1 MKIAA
6 RPQLGA
12 AVTDV
17 LFKRGDRAIQRAI
30 IDKPDARVSESG
42 FARLIMSLNG
52 DKDLAAAIAAR
63 DDVPA
68 ELRPWL
74 SKILD

>member
-1 MKIAA
+1 MFCSNAA
-6 RPQLGA
+6 IGQSSA
-12 AVTDV
+12 
-17 LFKRGDRAIQRAI
+17 QSS
-30 IDKPDARVSESG
+30 PDARVSESG

-63 DDVPA
+63 DDVPE